1 MKIYQPSDDSYFFA
15 DFLKKYLSN
24 LQSSIEGDSLRNP
37 LQSSPVLS
45 QPASSFSMT
54 MLDMGTGSGILA
66 ETASKFIN
74 KKNIL
79 TVDINSESIK
89 LLKQKGFKS
98 IKSNLFEKLNRYPDT
113 PNTESRKTIK
123 SNQRFD
129 LIVFNAP
136 YLPQDIREPKDSQ
149 FATTGGKHGDEIS
162 IKFLKQ
168 AKKHLNKNGKIF
180 LLISSLTP
188 MDKIKKLNPKII
200 TRKKLFMEELLIL
213 EFNNPTP

>member
-1 MKIYQPSDDSYFFA
+1 MKIYQPSDDSHFFT

-37 LQSSPVLS
+37 PPSSSILPQSALS
-45 QPASSFSMT
+45 LKMT

-79 TVDINSESIK
+79 TADINPESTK

-98 IKSNLFEKLNRYPDT
+98 IKSNLFENIPLRTQN
-113 PNTESRKTIK
+113 SRLIT
-123 SNQRFD
+123 SNRFD

-136 YLPQDIREPKDSQ
+136 YLPIDKREPKDSQ
-149 FATTGGKHGDEIS
+149 LATTGGKHGDEVS

-168 AKKHLNKNGKIF
+168 AKNYLTKNGKIL

-188 MDKIKKLNPKII
+188 IDKIKKFNPKIVAK
-200 TRKKLFMEELLIL
+200 KKLFMEKLLIL
-213 EFNNPTP
+213 KFEN